1 MVYHYSDC
9 AGGPQYGGHEVLET
23 SVLSRPKR
31 SVERTKVV
39 RYTMVFYVHMNICHF
54 YFAAEISPFFLH
66 FPDFHRMIIPIARL
80 TSSLVSAI

>member
-1 MVYHYSDC
+1 MIYLTTFV
-9 AGGPQYGGHEVLET
+9 
-23 SVLSRPKR
+23 RPSLTR
-31 SVERTKVV
+31 VSTIGVMIYRGLIII
-39 RYTMVFYVHMNICHF
+39 HMNICHF

>member
-1 MVYHYSDC
+1 MNIYKKPWYIITPIVLKPAN
-9 AGGPQYGGHEVLET
+9 AG
-23 SVLSRPKR
+23 
-31 SVERTKVV
+31 RTKVV

>member
-39 RYTMVFYVHMNICHF
+39 RYTMGLSCSQYL
-54 YFAAEISPFFLH
+54 EFLH
-66 FPDFHRMIIPIARL
+66 
-80 TSSLVSAI
+80 SV